1 MTSGPQGSSSGNSE
15 LRGVVDPCLLGDS
28 PLGANLAANIAP
40 EDPDDR
46 QYWLWDVDELEEE
59 KCEHDAAD

>member
-1 MTSGPQGSSSGNSE
+1 MTDGPLDSFSSGLES
-15 LRGVVDPCLLGDS
+15 RGVVDPCLPAES
-28 PLGANLAANIAP
+28 ALGANLEASIAP

-59 KCEHDAAD
+59 KCE

>member
-1 MTSGPQGSSSGNSE
+1 MTMNLPEGSPNDEG
-15 LRGVVDPCLLGDS
+15 GVYDPSLVNDWLLGGH
-28 PLGANLAANIAP
+28 LRAHLVP

-46 QYWLWDVDELEEE
+46 QYWLWDVDDLPTE

>member
-1 MTSGPQGSSSGNSE
+1 MTDGPQERSSGSLE
-15 LRGVVDPCLLGDS
+15 LQGVVDPCLLADS
-28 PLGANLAANIAP
+28 PLGAKLREGIAP

-59 KCEHDAAD
+59 ICE

>member
-1 MTSGPQGSSSGNSE
+1 MTLGRRDDSWSGSE
-15 LRGVVDPCLLGDS
+15 LQGVVDPCLLEDS
-28 PLGANLAANIAP
+28 PLGANLAANIVP

-59 KCEHDAAD
+59 ICE

>member
-1 MTSGPQGSSSGNSE
+1 MTNGRLEPSPSTLE
-15 LRGVVDPCLLGDS
+15 LRGVLDPCLLEDS
-28 PLGANLAANIAP
+28 RLGAKLRERIAP

-59 KCEHDAAD
+59 ICE